1 MRVKMWRSREQEIAV
16 VAKEKGIGSKVVMVL
31 EL

>member
-1 MRVKMWRSREQEIAV
+1 MTVKTQRNREIQFAV
-16 VAKEKGIGSKVVMVL
+16 VAKEKGIGSKVW

>member
-1 MRVKMWRSREQEIAV
+1 MTVKTQRNREIQVTV
-16 VAKEKGIGSKVVMVL
+16 VAKEKGMGSKVG